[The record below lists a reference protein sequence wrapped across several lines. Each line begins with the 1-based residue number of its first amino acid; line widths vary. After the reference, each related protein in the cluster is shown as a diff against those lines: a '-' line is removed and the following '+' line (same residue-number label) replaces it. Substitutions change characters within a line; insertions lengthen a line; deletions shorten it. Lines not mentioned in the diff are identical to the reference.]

1 MLWRVLTCCAGAGVL
16 AVIALHVSSA
26 AADELITVAGD
37 RLTGKILE
45 VGCDGVRFEYLYSQR
60 LLISLGAV
68 QTAQSEANIPV
79 MVRGGDRLN
88 GLVSIQ
94 SGGVQVR
101 STLVGIV
108 TLRPDS
114 LAPIRMVGNESATT
128 CGAGLVPVPSP
139 QAQRVVGGGAKPAA
153 PVSPVV
159 AAADEPAVDQSEQIT
174 PNEAAPAPEGSP
186 RQAPT
191 GATTTAVPD
200 TSDNSEKQTPEFLR
214 FLRSE
219 AVLLPPR
226 KVESD
231 LALVYLHNKASLQND
246 TAFTLTTTARL
257 GIING
262 LEGYVQVPVSWNEKK
277 IQTFGG
283 EVKTNNEGVGDLG
296 FGLKYSVVPESRGV
310 PNVIVSLSASA
321 PTGKSPYVKPFPGA
335 VGRDIRDPL
344 SRPLGTGHW
353 AVTGGVAALKSFD
366 PLVFFSG
373 VNYTHFFEET
383 YYGVKVQPGDFYDL
397 NAGLGFA
404 VSETDTISSQVF
416 VGYQDE
422 WSFNN
427 QTISASSN
435 QPISLRLALTHIL
448 SPRDLIEPSVLF
460 GLTRDANDAVV
471 SLGYSH
477 QF

>member
-1 MLWRVLTCCAGAGVL
+1 
-16 AVIALHVSSA
+16 
-26 AADELITVAGD
+26 
-37 RLTGKILE
+37 
-45 VGCDGVRFEYLYSQR
+45 
-60 LLISLGAV
+60 
-68 QTAQSEANIPV
+68 
-79 MVRGGDRLN
+79 
-88 GLVSIQ
+88 
-94 SGGVQVR
+94 
-101 STLVGIV
+101 
-108 TLRPDS
+108 
-114 LAPIRMVGNESATT
+114 
-128 CGAGLVPVPSP
+128 
-139 QAQRVVGGGAKPAA
+139 VVGGGAKPAA

-159 AAADEPAVDQSEQIT
+159 AAADEPAVGQPEQIT
-174 PNEAAPAPEGSP
+174 PNEAATAPEGSP
-186 RQAPT
+186 SQAPT
-191 GATTTAVPD
+191 GATTTAPAVPD
-200 TSDNSEKQTPEFLR
+200 SSDNSEKQTPEFLR

-231 LALVYLHNKASLQND
+231 LALVYFHNKASLQDD
-246 TAFTLTTTARL
+246 TAFTLTTTGRF

-262 LEGYVQVPVSWNEKK
+262 LEGYVQLPVSWNERKV
-277 IQTFGG
+277 QTFGG
-283 EVKTNNEGVGDLG
+283 ELKTDNEGVGDVG
-296 FGLKYSVVPESRGV
+296 FGLKYSVVPESRSV
-310 PNVIVSLSASA
+310 PNVIASLSASA
-321 PTGKSPYVKPFPGA
+321 PTGISPYVRPFPGA

-353 AVTGGVAALKSFD
+353 AVTGGVAAVNSFD

-373 VNYTHFFEET
+373 VNYTHFFEKT
-383 YYGVKVQPGDFYDL
+383 YYGVKVQPGDLYDL

-416 VGYQDE
+416 ADYQQE

-427 QTISASSN
+427 KAISASSN

-460 GLTRDANDAVV
+460 GLTRDANDAAV